1 MTRRRRVGRTHPLK
15 IKGLWNIPEGG
26 GLYRIRMPLD
36 ELGRHGH
43 DTSCEPAL
51 TTVAPGG
58 VDIVVTH
65 MAGAI
70 DHRTAPAVHRWWRR
84 MAMTCRRVYELDDD
98 PFELEHSNPV
108 HNNYNAANS
117 RDSFEFCI
125 RTADLV
131 TTSVQPLADR
141 MRKLNPNVVVL
152 KNRIDESLLDVER
165 PRRDKIVIGWAGGP
179 SHFEDMKECSYG
191 LRRVLD
197 WNPRTTEAHF
207 IGVDMRPTVRCDG
220 RFTRWAKITTDYYKL
235 IDFDIGIAP
244 LRPGVFTDAKSAIKV
259 MEYGAL
265 GIPCVASDVT
275 PYRDY
280 VIDGVTGWLVST
292 EQQWAQRL
300 RELVNDEAM
309 RTEMGAKAKEVA
321 SQHTIQMG
329 WRDWEAAYESIL

>member
-1 MTRRRRVGRTHPLK
+1 
-15 IKGLWNIPEGG
+15 
-26 GLYRIRMPLD
+26 MPID

-43 DTSCEPAL
+43 DTVCVPAN
-51 TTVAPGG
+51 TTVTADGA
-58 VDIVVTH
+58 DIVVVH
-65 MAGAI
+65 NAGTP
-70 DHRTAPAVHRWWRR
+70 DHRDAPGVHRWWRR
-84 MAMTCRRVYELDDD
+84 LAMTCRRVYEVDDD
-98 PFELEHSNPV
+98 PFELEHTNPA
-108 HNNYNAANS
+108 HFDYNRPNA

-131 TTSVQPLADR
+131 TTSVEPLAEK
-141 MRKLNPNVVVL
+141 MRRYNPNVAVCR
-152 KNRIDESLLDVER
+152 NRIDESLLTLER
-165 PRRDKIVIGWAGGP
+165 PRRDKVVVGWAGGD
-179 SHFEDMKECSYG
+179 SHRRDMKEATYG

-197 WNPRTTEAHF
+197 WNPGTVEAHF
-207 IGVDMRPTVRCDG
+207 IGVDMRRLLRREARVTPWVPRV
-220 RFTRWAKITTDYYKL
+220 ADYYQL

-265 GIPCVASDVT
+265 GIPCVASDVR

-280 VIDGVTGWLVST
+280 VVDGVTGWLVRT

-321 SQHTIQMG
+321 SQHTIQDG
-329 WRDWEAAYESIL
+329 WRDWEAAYGALL